1 MKIVFIRTHSLL
13 NAHFPLMK
21 HTHVYNCT
29 CMYAYL
35 PCGRCSM
42 NSYQDDHTKISI
54 YSYQDDH
61 SKYLYIVIKMIIPKY
76 LYFVSVLYHLARETV
91 GG

>member
-1 MKIVFIRTHSLL
+1 MIIPK
-13 NAHFPLMK
+13 
-21 HTHVYNCT
+21 
-29 CMYAYL
+29 YL
-35 PCGRCSM
+35 
-42 NSYQDDHTKISI
+42 

-61 SKYLYIVIKMIIPKY
+61 SKYLYIVIKMIIPKYLYIVIKMIIPKYLYIVIKMIIPKY